1 MLLDVNAEECS
12 ALTQPDWSIDLGDA
26 AVQLGYIAP
35 EEDDVGFLLVLGERS
50 VFAVREN
57 GVPVF
62 MKRLELAPSCLWPY
76 RIVPGSSSTCE
87 LLNGLKSTHLWDG
100 T

>member
-1 MLLDVNAEECS
+1 MLCLS
-12 ALTQPDWSIDLGDA
+12 QPDWSLDLGDA
-26 AVQLGYIAP
+26 AVQLIYIAP
-35 EEDDVGFLLVLGERS
+35 EDDVGFLFVLGERS

-76 RIVPGSSSTCE
+76 RIVPGSENTCE
-87 LLNGLKSTHLWDG
+87 LLNGESARVKT
-100 T
+100 